1 VTGNPLIVAERIE
14 TSEGPMLAA
23 FSARGL
29 AALSR
34 GDDLGRFVAETTRR
48 FPQAAWRERA
58 GSEARELEDQLDE
71 YLAGERRSF
80 EVQLDLDGAAPFDRR
95 VLRATLAIPYGETL
109 TYGELAAQLGH
120 PGAARAVGNSLARCP
135 IAIVVPC
142 HRVVRAADGL
152 SGWGANLAE
161 KRRLLEL
168 ERTVSLRHSREN
180 VRSRATPG

>member
-1 VTGNPLIVAERIE
+1 MLVAERIN

-23 FSARGL
+23 FTSSGL

-34 GDDLGRFVAETTRR
+34 GDDLGGFVAEAMRR
-48 FPQAAWRERA
+48 FPRAAWRERA
-58 GSEARELEDQLDE
+58 GGEARELERQLDE
-71 YLAGERRSF
+71 YLAGERQRF
-80 EVQLDLDGAAPFDRR
+80 GVELDLDVAASFDRR

-120 PGAARAVGNSLARCP
+120 PGAARAVGNALGRCP
-135 IAIVVPC
+135 IAIIIPC

-152 SGWGANLAE
+152 SGWGASLAE

-168 ERTVSLRHSREN
+168 ERAHSR
-180 VRSRATPG
+180 